1 MGYSEQLFQ
10 FIEQS
15 STDSLVT
22 RDYDDSYNELTVKV
36 SFGQGVLARIPWV
49 SFLKEPNTTS
59 KGIYPVYLLYK
70 NIDKLVLA
78 YCISEENPPNQSWNL
93 TNPQS
98 ISEYFA
104 NNNLGRPARYG
115 SSYVYEVYD
124 VEDLPSEDQLD
135 SDLDEIISIYTD
147 NMSLNKRKINDAIE
161 ITKRV
166 VETHHENFSPEERQ
180 DIYNTQIKPHID
192 SYKDEFGQTPQ
203 LFVKSIIKKVFD
215 ENNFSEEKYS
225 YNSNGHWG
233 NGAIR
238 NYVMGYIALKEHGNA
253 QLQFTRSPQLA
264 LGFHDSAVRFGFFFG
279 DNISDTDPTFTEV
292 LSDNELLSEIL
303 STVNNH
309 PILSF
314 SRQSDEDGSGGAINV
329 EINNINDLRDSWD
342 RGIKFFVRI
351 EQDNLDNNSFD
362 EILETL
368 NYLAPIF
375 KKICNKR
382 SSTNTDNLEVLN
394 IQLIEEIYLKYINHC
409 NTTNWLQEEKYKFKF
424 ANWVFDNTD
433 IQTHSD
439 EEILRLAI
447 ESQEQNFVEGSNV
460 TGVNFIKSELRFN
473 DQFIT
478 LQDISYLRALV
489 NQSFKDPEPSIE
501 KNLAHPKISVWAS
514 CLNPSEYLPYA
525 SSDLQ
530 AGLSYITSLEGD
542 YPKTGFKAF
551 QHAQLLMHGLK
562 DYLLGREEIVELY
575 ENHLSRE
582 LTKVDWSWIVQDF
595 TFFISKIIAMETTQE
610 DYTIDDATSDLF
622 LSEEEFRDYLDL
634 LNSEKNIILQGPP
647 GVGKT
652 YIAKKLAHCL
662 LNSRGN
668 DRIEMIQFHQS
679 YSYEDF
685 IQGYR
690 PDGEGGFKL
699 ETGIFYKLCE
709 KARLDSEKNYVLI
722 IDEINRG
729 NLSKIFGE
737 LLMLIE
743 ADKRG
748 EEYEVSLTY
757 SPDDKFS
764 VPENLYLIG
773 TMNTAD
779 RSIAMVDYA
788 LRRRFSF
795 IMLLPQFNTKFEE
808 KLSENGFT
816 PELSQKII
824 QNIKRLNETIRTD
837 INLGEG
843 FQVGHSYFCPDGHGP
858 YNNHWYEK
866 KIKYKVEP
874 LLREY
879 WFDNPETVQS
889 LVEDLNS
896 V

>member
-10 FIEQS
+10 FIEQA
-15 STDSLVT
+15 STDILVT
-22 RDYDDSYNELTVKV
+22 RDYNDSYNELTVKV
-36 SFGQGVLARIPWV
+36 SFGQGVPARIPWV

-78 YCISEENPPNQSWNL
+78 YGISEENPPNQSWNL
-93 TNPQS
+93 TNLQL
-98 ISEYFA
+98 ISEYFT

-115 SSYVYEVYD
+115 SSYVFKVYD
-124 VEDLPSEDQLD
+124 VEDLPNEIQLD
-135 SDLDEIISIYTD
+135 SDLDKIISIYIN
-147 NMSLNKRKINDAIE
+147 NMSLNRRKINDAIE
-161 ITKRV
+161 ITKIV
-166 VETHHENFSPEERQ
+166 VETNHENYSPDERRE
-180 DIYNTQIKPHID
+180 IYNTQIKPHLERH
-192 SYKDEFGQTPQ
+192 KNEFGQTPQ
-203 LFVKSIIKKVFD
+203 LFLKSILKTVFD
-215 ENNFSEEKYS
+215 VNNFSEEKYFYS
-225 YNSNGHWG
+225 SNGHWG

-238 NYVMGYIALKEHGNA
+238 NYVWGFIALKDRENA
-253 QLQFTRSPQLA
+253 ELQFSRSPQLA
-264 LGFHDSAVRFGFFFG
+264 IGFHASLLRFGFFFG
-279 DNISDTDPTFTEV
+279 DNILPTDSTFTEV
-292 LSDNELLSEIL
+292 KNDNELLSEIL

-314 SRQSDEDGSGGAINV
+314 FRQSDEDRSGEAINV

-342 RGIKFFVRI
+342 RGIQFFVRI
-351 EQDNLDNNSFD
+351 EQENLDNNSFD
-362 EILETL
+362 EILNTL
-368 NYLAPIF
+368 NNLTPIF

-382 SSTNTDNLEVLN
+382 SSTNTDSQEVIN
-394 IQLIEEIYLKYINHC
+394 IQLFEEIYLKYINHC
-409 NTTNWLQEEKYKFKF
+409 HTTNWLQEEKYKFNF
-424 ANWVFDNTD
+424 ADWVFNHID

-447 ESQEQNFVEGSNV
+447 ESQEQKYIEGSNE

-478 LQDISYLRALV
+478 LKDISYLKALLS
-489 NQSFKDPEPSIE
+489 QSFKDPEPSLE
-501 KNLAHPKISVWAS
+501 KDLSHPKISVWAS
-514 CLNPSEYLPYA
+514 CLNPSEYFPYA

-551 QHAQLLMHGLK
+551 QLAQLLMHRLK
-562 DYLLGREEIVELY
+562 DNLLGRQEIVELY
-575 ENHLSRE
+575 VNHLGRE
-582 LTKVDWSWIVQDF
+582 LTEIDWSWIVQDF
-595 TFFISKIIAMETTQE
+595 SYFISKFIAMENTQE

-622 LSEEEFRDYLDL
+622 LSEEEFRDYLHL
-634 LNSEKNIILQGPP
+634 LKSEKNIILQGPP

-709 KARLDSEKNYVLI
+709 KARSDSGTKYVLI

-795 IMLLPQFNTKFEE
+795 IMLLPQFNTKFKEN
-808 KLSENGFT
+808 LTENGFT
-816 PELSQKII
+816 SELSQKII
-824 QNIKRLNETIRTD
+824 QNIIRLNERIRTD

-858 YNNHWYEK
+858 YNNHWYEN

-874 LLREY
+874 LMKEY
-879 WFDNPETVQS
+879 WFDNPEMVQS
-889 LVEDLNS
+889 LLEDL
-896 V
+896 